1 MSFRKQTVELARI
14 PVLAPQTQELKRAQ
28 ELKREALQ
36 ALALSFKR
44 ILDIALAAAMLLVLM
59 PVMIVIATAIALDGG
74 PVIYRHRRIGQNGK
88 TFDCLK
94 FRTMILDAEDCL
106 NEYLSYHPDEY
117 GEWERERK
125 LSHDPRITP
134 IGRLLRASSA
144 DELPQLLNVIAG
156 SMSLVGPR
164 PVTASELALYG
175 ESADLYKSV
184 RPGIT
189 GPWQIS
195 GRNDLSYDTRIL
207 LDSRYVREWSLKNDV
222 NVLLR
227 TPAAVLS
234 RSGAR

>member
-1 MSFRKQTVELARI
+1 MSFRKQAVAFVRI
-14 PVLAPQTQELKRAQ
+14 PALAPQPQELKWEGKQ
-28 ELKREALQ
+28 V
-36 ALALSFKR
+36 LALSFKR
-44 ILDIALAAAMLLVLM
+44 ILDIVLAATMLFVLM
-59 PVMIVIATAIALDGG
+59 PMMVVIAAAIAMDGG
-74 PVIYRHRRIGQNGK
+74 PVIYRHRRIGRDGK
-88 TFDCLK
+88 AFDCLK

-106 NEYLSYHPDEY
+106 NEYLSYHPEES

-134 IGRLLRASSA
+134 IGRLLRTSSA

-164 PVTASELALYG
+164 PVTASELALYC
-175 ESADLYKSV
+175 ESTELYKSV

-195 GRNDLSYDTRIL
+195 GRNDLSYDTRVL
-207 LDSRYVREWSLKNDV
+207 LDTRYVREWSLQTDLR
-222 NVLLR
+222 VLLQ
-227 TPAAVLS
+227 TPAVVLS

>member
-1 MSFRKQTVELARI
+1 
-14 PVLAPQTQELKRAQ
+14 
-28 ELKREALQ
+28 
-36 ALALSFKR
+36 
-44 ILDIALAAAMLLVLM
+44 M
-59 PVMIVIATAIALDGG
+59 PVMVVIAAAVAMDGG
-74 PVIYRHRRIGQNGK
+74 PVIYRHRRIGRDGK
-88 TFDCLK
+88 AFDCLK

-106 NEYLSYHPDEY
+106 NEYLSYHPEES

-134 IGRLLRASSA
+134 IGRLLRTSSA

-175 ESADLYKSV
+175 ESAELYKSV

-195 GRNDLSYDTRIL
+195 GRNDLSYDTRVL
-207 LDSRYVREWSLKNDV
+207 LDTGYVREWSLQTDLR
-222 NVLLR
+222 VLLQ
-227 TPAAVLS
+227 TPTVVLS